1 MFYNLLLCEL
11 LSKHKFGKVKFIKI
25 QDYEILITEIFVH

>member
-1 MFYNLLLCEL
+1 MFYSLSLCQV

-25 QDYEILITEIFVH
+25 QDYEILIPETFAH